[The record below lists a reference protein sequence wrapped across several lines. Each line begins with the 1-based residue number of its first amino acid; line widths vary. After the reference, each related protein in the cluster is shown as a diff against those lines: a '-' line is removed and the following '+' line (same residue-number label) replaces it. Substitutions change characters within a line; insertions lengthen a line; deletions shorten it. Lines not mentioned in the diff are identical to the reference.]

1 VADEENGPF
10 ADPLSERKQIHRAG
24 HLTLRPSAPWTP
36 AVHALLRHLETVG
49 FTGSPRII
57 GTGID
62 AAGREMIE
70 FVSGDVAQDRAWS
83 EEGIHQLGRMLRDL
97 HEATASFRP
106 PRSAVWQ
113 ESFLRATGPETVVSH
128 GDVGPWN
135 VVARHSLPVA
145 LIAWELAG
153 PVDRLN
159 ELAHTGWL
167 NARLFD
173 DGVEDVAGLPSVE
186 QRLRQLRVFAEGYEL
201 VAKDR
206 VDLAR
211 RVVDVAILSAASD
224 AVEAKI
230 TPTSTEAAWLVWGI
244 AWRARSAAWLFR
256 HRSLI
261 EAALR

>member
-1 VADEENGPF
+1 
-10 ADPLSERKQIHRAG
+10 
-24 HLTLRPSAPWTP
+24 
-36 AVHALLRHLETVG
+36 
-49 FTGSPRII
+49 
-57 GTGID
+57 
-62 AAGREMIE
+62 
-70 FVSGDVAQDRAWS
+70 
-83 EEGIHQLGRMLRDL
+83 MLREL
-97 HEATASFRP
+97 HEATASFHP
-106 PRSAVWQ
+106 PRPAVWQ

-135 VVARHSLPVA
+135 VVARHGQPVA
-145 LIAWELAG
+145 LIDWELAG

-201 VAKDR
+201 AAQDR
-206 VDLAR
+206 VELAR

-230 TPTSTEAAWLVWGI
+230 TPTSTEASWFVWGI
-244 AWRARSAAWLFR
+244 TWRARSAAWLVR
-256 HRSLI
+256 HRSLL